1 VVELVVSQEEVQ
13 LEQEVLVV
21 EVQEVDQG
29 HVEVLLLNLIT
40 QLIQDQLLVMQEVM
54 VHLKNQ
60 VAVEVQVE
68 QVQMLVVLAQVVEVD
83 LEKMLIL
90 LLLNHYL
97 IQEYSLVVVVQVVHQ
112 IQVLQQMV
120 VVVEDTLVQHLMKKD
135 NQEQITQV
143 VVAVVEEE
151 ILQEDVVVQEVQVSL
166 LLNIQVQLEQLV
178 VVLTLH
184 AELLDTYLQVQVI
197 WLFQDIY
204 KIDTLLRLKYKI

>member
-54 VHLKNQ
+54 VLLKNQ
-60 VAVEVQVE
+60 VVVEVQVE

-184 AELLDTYLQVQVI
+184 AEPLDTYLQVQVI

>member
-1 VVELVVSQEEVQ
+1 MVSQEEVQ

-29 HVEVLLLNLIT
+29 YVEVLLLNLIT
-40 QLIQDQLLVMQEVM
+40 QLIQDQLLVMQEVTA
-54 VHLKNQ
+54 HLKNQ
-60 VAVEVQVE
+60 VVVEAQVE

-83 LEKMLIL
+83 QVEILIL
-90 LLLNHYL
+90 PLLNHYL
-97 IQEYSLVVVVQVVHQ
+97 IQEYMQVVVVQVVHQ

-178 VVLTLH
+178 AVLTLH

-197 WLFQDIY
+197 WLFRDIY

>member
-1 VVELVVSQEEVQ
+1 VELVVSQEEVQ

-60 VAVEVQVE
+60 VVVEVQVE

>member
-60 VAVEVQVE
+60 VVVEVQVE

>member
-178 VVLTLH
+178 AVLTLH